1 MTSAESMHAITAMH
15 DFIEPIVERRQE
27 RERKNGQL
35 NNEVVI

>member
-27 RERKNGQL
+27 RERKKGQL
-35 NNEVVI
+35 NNEAVI